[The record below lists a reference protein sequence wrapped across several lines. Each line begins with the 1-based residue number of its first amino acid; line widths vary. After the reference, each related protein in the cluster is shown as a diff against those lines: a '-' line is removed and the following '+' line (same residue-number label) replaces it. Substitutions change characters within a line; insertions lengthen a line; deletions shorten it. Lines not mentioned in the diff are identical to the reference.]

1 MLKRPIIDDV
11 NARIKAINDQVNG
24 IVDVMALT
32 RPKTPDERN
41 LELLE
46 KYNRKQLP
54 LPRTIGTDLD
64 STNDQ
69 LEKYLN
75 DPIYARN
82 NTIDLQ
88 KPRPPARLYEPSYLE
103 LSPQTAQPEPG
114 EVPAPEST
122 NLIGQTV
129 GRFIGPAAKQVGIGT
144 GAVGRSISEFSQ
156 DRIPVPEDAIGKLS
170 RTKEEVFS
178 DMLVT
183 MNTDE
188 AGWAELIE
196 REGQD
201 AADLLFAD
209 HWLREMGSNTIIPGN
224 NDAERAAYA
233 NYRIGRLLAPK
244 FDNPDI
250 TVAQHMLTEGHNPA
264 ALMQIPLSVLEA
276 AEGPI
281 TISSRI
287 VGSQVGRQIDIM
299 NGGDGSKGEMW
310 GDIVFSFA
318 GSFPKNPV
326 AGARLGGTVYRSA
339 DDVSAGLRAA
349 GRPVQKGSGIAGAT
363 GADFLASEIRD
374 VAGLATPLIKGVGRA
389 AQAAGQA
396 GEQAAEAI
404 GRTGVGNALDP
415 VPSRVSAARTAGD
428 GKSLDEL
435 SEEVN
440 KLAFEVKDAEKA
452 ARSWGLGEKAPKG
465 VTREQRRALEQ
476 RNADEVDRLEKNVK
490 DAVAR
495 RDAAN
500 DRFNEAKD
508 LARANFE
515 GAGAA
520 RAATEPV
527 TPKKLSDAEHQAL
540 IDDIATVSDEINS
553 LKASGVDAGELVSK
567 REALHKQLF
576 ADIEEIKATDPD
588 AAAAATE
595 VTEAAI
601 RAADDV
607 AETAPASASASA
619 ATHFP
624 DDATVN
630 ITTSQRNDLA
640 AHLKSAADDLL
651 SAPNVRLP
659 RNKDSFDE
667 FVRELLDEHGNVTI
681 PKKITGYQLGQY
693 RKLAQEILDNGE
705 NLSKQKI
712 RSLQGFIKKIDDQTV
727 SPQAANEALIRE
739 RGLDVKGLAGER
751 ATRIERP
758 SQATAART
766 TREGDVTENLLKQLE
781 IEDQA
786 VTQAEIA
793 ARESAY
799 QAAKEAERAKVAD
812 TARLAAEK
820 AQRDKDAILPR
831 PIRSVASTVGRV
843 TKLESIKLFNLAKF
857 ILKTPVRPRT
867 QAKEFFTFIKNE
879 KVILSGDEDMDALF
893 EMLKHAEDRSD
904 IQIKLL
910 KKTRQRVAKELDD
923 ANEEVRTA
931 DGIEEHEAAINRLN
945 AARKTRTDA
954 KPMLGIPEHLEIPKT
969 DTNYW
974 SLSKRISNSNLSPF
988 DKARAHFS
996 YIDLL
1001 HGHMITKS
1009 EIDTLTE
1016 VFGAGFR
1023 QSMNRFRGK
1032 KDVFADIMRNLIGSP
1047 ITFQGS
1053 YDMSAPF
1060 RQGFFL
1066 FTRMPANGVRTMRHM
1081 ILAFANPAHAIEVE
1095 SLILSHPRYLKY
1107 KDAGFYHAKAGD
1119 VAGPGNLDEIYVSS
1133 LPSQIPF
1140 LGVGIRASQRA
1151 YNTFLNK
1158 MRFDYIDKMY
1168 DEWSLP
1174 VNVNGKMVK
1183 PTIPKSQ
1190 LEQLATLGN
1199 YATGR
1204 GPQFRAPGID
1214 RNFLNQV
1221 TSVVFYAPRLAISRF
1236 ALPIKGLQTA
1246 VLPRRLGGGA
1256 SGIPSSRISLA
1267 KKVQAGVEGAAEKM
1281 SDSEAAGILRANSQ
1295 IRKEAA
1301 TLLARSFGSMLV
1313 VVGGIAWGS
1322 NQEWAK
1328 NKDGSK
1334 RVEVELDPRSTD
1346 FGKTKIGPV
1355 RVDGLAGMQQV
1366 FRVMAQ
1372 LLTNQGK
1379 TSGSGSIVDKEF
1391 GEIIGRFLRAKF
1403 SPSAGLLFDTTF
1415 AGGETFIGEETFGKT
1430 VDVLDDEGKPTGEQ
1444 KFDRDIGNL
1453 LWERLGPLFLQDLV
1467 EAMKEAGM
1475 QGALLAA
1482 PGFFGTGTTTY
1493 QTSREI
1499 VNARLKEDIEATD
1512 DEGNRIIEMR
1522 ELNTAQ
1528 RKVIMRDVKIN
1539 ESIKDLRHRGRE
1551 DQLLAMS
1558 EARDTATLARD
1569 ERLIRGIDYNGKSWR
1584 RDRTTASIVGAN
1596 VSAVRQ
1602 AIEGGEFEQDQNIG
1616 GAIGIVIELM
1626 GGKNNPNR
1634 NPEEQAL
1641 FDWYELMDQHIVDPV
1656 KLQSLDL
1663 DVRNVS
1669 DKELEI
1675 LSASIDLDNLE
1686 VSRDR
1691 FLAGLSKKQMDY
1703 VLQNTSPNRTGV
1715 ENTFLTGQRM
1725 MEKYWDIPES
1735 ITRNV
1740 RTLDLYDQYR
1750 SMPAAG
1756 KKRFL
1761 LLNPSV
1767 KMLDKR
1773 VRQKQERV
1781 RKTNKH
1787 IDEFIVTFYDGVP
1800 QHPSLRIESR
1810 AGFAPDRIRQRVLSG
1825 VDARLDESLNLSGI
1839 QR

>member
-1 MLKRPIIDDV
+1 M
-11 NARIKAINDQVNG
+11 
-24 IVDVMALT
+24 
-32 RPKTPDERN
+32 
-41 LELLE
+41 
-46 KYNRKQLP
+46 
-54 LPRTIGTDLD
+54 
-64 STNDQ
+64 
-69 LEKYLN
+69 
-75 DPIYARN
+75 
-82 NTIDLQ
+82 
-88 KPRPPARLYEPSYLE
+88 
-103 LSPQTAQPEPG
+103 
-114 EVPAPEST
+114 
-122 NLIGQTV
+122 
-129 GRFIGPAAKQVGIGT
+129 
-144 GAVGRSISEFSQ
+144 
-156 DRIPVPEDAIGKLS
+156 
-170 RTKEEVFS
+170 
-178 DMLVT
+178 
-183 MNTDE
+183 
-188 AGWAELIE
+188 
-196 REGQD
+196 
-201 AADLLFAD
+201 
-209 HWLREMGSNTIIPGN
+209 
-224 NDAERAAYA
+224 
-233 NYRIGRLLAPK
+233 
-244 FDNPDI
+244 
-250 TVAQHMLTEGHNPA
+250 
-264 ALMQIPLSVLEA
+264 
-276 AEGPI
+276 
-281 TISSRI
+281 
-287 VGSQVGRQIDIM
+287 
-299 NGGDGSKGEMW
+299 
-310 GDIVFSFA
+310 
-318 GSFPKNPV
+318 
-326 AGARLGGTVYRSA
+326 
-339 DDVSAGLRAA
+339 
-349 GRPVQKGSGIAGAT
+349 
-363 GADFLASEIRD
+363 
-374 VAGLATPLIKGVGRA
+374 
-389 AQAAGQA
+389 
-396 GEQAAEAI
+396 
-404 GRTGVGNALDP
+404 LDP

-476 RNADEVDRLEKNVK
+476 RNADEVDRLEKNIK

-527 TPKKLSDAEHQAL
+527 TPKKLSDAEHEAL
-540 IDDIATVSDEINS
+540 IDDIATISDEINS

-607 AETAPASASASA
+607 VETAPASASA

-879 KVILSGDEDMDALF
+879 KVVLSGDKDMDALF

-910 KKTRQRVAKELDD
+910 HKTRQRIAKELDN
-923 ANEEVRTA
+923 ANEEVKAA
-931 DGIEEHEAAINRLN
+931 DGIAEHEAAVNRLN

-969 DTNYW
+969 DINYW
-974 SLSKRISNSNLSPF
+974 SLSRRIDNANLSPF
-988 DKARAHFS
+988 DKTRARFS

-1009 EIDTLTE
+1009 EIDNLTE

-1032 KDVFADIMRNLIGSP
+1032 GAVFADIMRNLIGSP

-1060 RQGFFL
+1060 RQGYIL
-1066 FTRMPANGVRTMRHM
+1066 FSRMPANGVRTMGHM
-1081 ILAFANPAHAIEVE
+1081 IRAFADPAYAVEVD
-1095 SLILSHPRYLKY
+1095 SLILSHPRYLKF

-1119 VAGPGNLDEIYVSS
+1119 VAGPGNLDEIYISS

-1140 LGVGIRASQRA
+1140 LGTGIRASQRA

-1158 MRFDYIDKMY
+1158 MRFDYINKMY

-1204 GPQFRAPGID
+1204 GPKFRLPGVDSI
-1214 RNFLNQV
+1214 FLNQI

-1246 VLPRRLGGGA
+1246 VLPRRIGKVPLGGGA

-1301 TLLARSFGSMLV
+1301 TLLARSFGSMMV
-1313 VVGGIAWGS
+1313 IVGGIAWGS

-1334 RVEVELDPRSTD
+1334 RIEVELDPRSTD
-1346 FGKTKIGPV
+1346 VFKIKIGPA
-1355 RVDGLAGMQQV
+1355 RVDNLAGMQQV

-1372 LLTNQGK
+1372 LLTSQGK
-1379 TSGSGSIVDKEF
+1379 TSGSGSIVDKDWK
-1391 GEIIGRFLRAKF
+1391 EIIGRFLRAKF
-1403 SPSAGLLFDTTF
+1403 SPIASLAFDSF
-1415 AGGETFIGEETFGKT
+1415 AGETFIGEGVYGQTE
-1430 VDVLDDEGKPTGEQ
+1430 LDPETGEYVF
-1444 KFDRDIGNL
+1444 KRNIGNL
-1453 LWERLGPLFLQDLV
+1453 LWERLGMLFIQDLV
-1467 EAMKEAGM
+1467 EAMKEMGM
-1475 QGALLAA
+1475 IGAVVAA

-1499 VNARLKEDIEATD
+1499 INARLKDDIEATD

-1522 ELNTAQ
+1522 ELSPAQ
-1528 RKVIMRDVKIN
+1528 RKVIMQDVKIN

-1551 DQLLAMS
+1551 DHLLAMS

-1569 ERLIRGIDYNGKSWR
+1569 ERLIRGIDYNGEKWR

-1663 DVRNVS
+1663 DVKNVS

-1675 LSASIDLDNLE
+1675 LSTSIDLDSLE
-1686 VSRDR
+1686 MARDKYLSR
-1691 FLAGLSKKQMDY
+1691 LSKKQMDY

-1715 ENTFLTGQRM
+1715 EDTFLTGQRM

-1740 RTLDLYDQYR
+1740 RTLELYDQYR
-1750 SMPAAG
+1750 SMPATG
-1756 KKRFL
+1756 KKMFL

-1773 VRQKQERV
+1773 VRQKQERM
-1781 RKTNKH
+1781 RKTNKR

-1800 QHPSLRIESR
+1800 QHPSLRIESM

>member
-103 LSPQTAQPEPG
+103 LSPQTAQPELG
-114 EVPAPEST
+114 EAPAPEST

-144 GAVGRSISEFSQ
+144 GAAGRSISEFAQ

-233 NYRIGRLLAPK
+233 NYRIERLLAPK

-349 GRPVQKGSGIAGAT
+349 GRPVQKGSGIAGVT

-374 VAGLATPLIKGVGRA
+374 VAGLATPLVKGVGRA

-396 GEQAAEAI
+396 GEQAAEAV
-404 GRTGVGNALDP
+404 GRTGVGNVLDP

-476 RNADEVDRLEKNVK
+476 RNADEVDRLEKNIK

-527 TPKKLSDAEHQAL
+527 TPKKLSDAEHEAL
-540 IDDIATVSDEINS
+540 IDDIATISDEINS

-867 QAKEFFTFIKNE
+867 QAEEFFTFIKNE
-879 KVILSGDEDMDALF
+879 KVILSGDKDMDALF
-893 EMLKHAEDRSD
+893 QMLKHAEDRSD

-910 KKTRQRVAKELDD
+910 HKTRQRIAKELDD
-923 ANEEVRTA
+923 ANKEVKAA
-931 DGIEEHEAAINRLN
+931 DGIAEHEAAVNRLN

-969 DTNYW
+969 DINYW
-974 SLSKRISNSNLSPF
+974 SLSRRIDNANLSPF
-988 DKARAHFS
+988 DKTRARFS

-1009 EIDTLTE
+1009 EIDNLTE

-1032 KDVFADIMRNLIGSP
+1032 GAVFADIMRNLIGSP

-1060 RQGFFL
+1060 RQGYIL
-1066 FTRMPANGVRTMRHM
+1066 FSRMPANGVRTMGHM
-1081 ILAFANPAHAIEVE
+1081 IRAFADPAYAVEVD
-1095 SLILSHPRYLKY
+1095 SLILSHPRYLKF

-1119 VAGPGNLDEIYVSS
+1119 VAGPGNLDEIYISS

-1140 LGVGIRASQRA
+1140 LGTGIRASQRA

-1158 MRFDYIDKMY
+1158 MRFDYINKMY

-1204 GPQFRAPGID
+1204 GPKFRLPGVDSI
-1214 RNFLNQV
+1214 FLNQI

-1246 VLPRRLGGGA
+1246 VLPRRIGKVPLGGGA

-1301 TLLARSFGSMLV
+1301 TLLARSFGSMMV
-1313 VVGGIAWGS
+1313 IVGGIAWGS

-1334 RVEVELDPRSTD
+1334 RIEVELDPRSTD
-1346 FGKTKIGPV
+1346 VFKIKIGPA
-1355 RVDGLAGMQQV
+1355 RVDNLAGMQQV

-1372 LLTNQGK
+1372 LLTSQGK
-1379 TSGSGSIVDKEF
+1379 TSGSGSIVDKDWK
-1391 GEIIGRFLRAKF
+1391 EIIGRFLRAKF
-1403 SPSAGLLFDTTF
+1403 SPIASLAFDSF
-1415 AGGETFIGEETFGKT
+1415 AGETFIGEGVYGQTE
-1430 VDVLDDEGKPTGEQ
+1430 LDPETGEYVF
-1444 KFDRDIGNL
+1444 KRNIGNL
-1453 LWERLGPLFLQDLV
+1453 LWERLGMLFIQDLV
-1467 EAMKEAGM
+1467 EAMKEMGM
-1475 QGALLAA
+1475 IGAVVAA

-1499 VNARLKEDIEATD
+1499 INARLKDDIEATD

-1522 ELNTAQ
+1522 ELSPAQ
-1528 RKVIMRDVKIN
+1528 RKVIMQDVKIN

-1551 DQLLAMS
+1551 DHLLAMS

-1569 ERLIRGIDYNGKSWR
+1569 ERLIRGIDYNGEKWR

-1663 DVRNVS
+1663 DVKNVS

-1675 LSASIDLDNLE
+1675 LSTSIDLDSLE
-1686 VSRDR
+1686 MARDKYLSR
-1691 FLAGLSKKQMDY
+1691 LSKKQMDY

-1715 ENTFLTGQRM
+1715 EDTFLTGQRM

-1767 KMLDKR
+1767 KILDKR
-1773 VRQKQERV
+1773 VRQKQERM
-1781 RKTNKH
+1781 RKTNKR

-1800 QHPSLRIESR
+1800 QHPSLRIESM